1 MKNFKFKKLFISV
14 IIAVIVIIIVFIGF
28 RIFNTVTNK
37 NTNPPANNSS
47 SNDSNDS
54 GSNLS
59 YYSKLYGTWSITS
72 HIPSKIKTTLSE
84 SIINFCIGQKFTIE
98 KDKISSIYATIENPI
113 IDEKVMTSSE
123 FYNTYK
129 DTFENIGI
137 SGDKVEYIHIT
148 QPDDSDHSVTLF
160 ISEDGKVYA
169 LLKGALF
176 ELKAQSKK

>member
-1 MKNFKFKKLFISV
+1 MKNFRFKKSFIFIIILFIAA
-14 IIAVIVIIIVFIGF
+14 IAIFIGF
-28 RIFNTVTNK
+28 KYYNLNNISENK
-37 NTNPPANNSS
+37 NPSVNDNS
-47 SNDSNDS
+47 D
-54 GSNLS
+54 LL
-59 YYSKLYGTWSITS
+59 YYNKLYGTWHIEN

-176 ELKAQSKK
+176 ELKAQSKKNID